1 MDDSIIYMRGLFSLD
16 RDLASSA
23 EFVEDARAVLS
34 LRETQVRAI
43 SEALE
48 ECTGFL
54 DSDSIE
60 SLLAAEIEDEELKKQ
75 LSRFISFLDKMLA
88 QSRKSPREFID
99 YVLKRFAD
107 PQSADRFSEAE
118 LSSLSER
125 ISTLVKDQS
134 GFRRQRKAER
144 LYDEIGI
151 PVRDLKII
159 CDLRPVFDKKHD
171 NVEGMILVTTLK
183 VNATDVDGLP
193 IALQAKLTE
202 KQVAD
207 LAEKAEEA
215 KKKLTVLRR
224 LLEEKDLP
232 MPSTGK

>member
-1 MDDSIIYMRGLFSLD
+1 MDDSIIYIRAPFSLD
-16 RDLASSA
+16 RDLAPSA

-34 LRETQVRAI
+34 LQETQVRAI

-48 ECTGFL
+48 EYTGFL
-54 DSDSIE
+54 DSDSIK

-88 QSRKSPREFID
+88 QSGKSPREFID
-99 YVLKRFAD
+99 YVLKRFAN

-159 CDLRPVFDKKHD
+159 CDLRPVFDKKRD
-171 NVEGMILVTTLK
+171 NVDGMILVITLK
-183 VNATDVDGLP
+183 VTATDVDGLP
-193 IALQAKLTE
+193 ITLQAKLTE

-215 KKKLTVLRR
+215 KQKLTVLRR